1 MNRLGFLLGIVAL
14 LTGPAPV
21 RAGALSLES
30 FFRGQM
36 VATGAVEN
44 LRDGTRRPFTI
55 AMTASWAGAAGT
67 LSEEVAYADGE
78 KQHKVW
84 SFTKIGAGRFVG
96 RREDLTRDAD
106 VVEDSDGV
114 RMTYKAN
121 TRVPSGS
128 TLNLSFE
135 DRLTSLSDDT
145 VSVRSDVSYLFIPA
159 ARVTMTISRL
169 RFKERNLQQGTP

>member
-1 MNRLGFLLGIVAL
+1 MNPLGFLLGIVAL

-55 AMTASWAGAAGT
+55 AMTASWAGTVGT

-84 SFTKIGAGRFVG
+84 SLTKIA
-96 RREDLTRDAD
+96 L
-106 VVEDSDGV
+106 VVSSAGV
-114 RMTYKAN
+114 R
-121 TRVPSGS
+121 
-128 TLNLSFE
+128 
-135 DRLTSLSDDT
+135 
-145 VSVRSDVSYLFIPA
+145 I
-159 ARVTMTISRL
+159 
-169 RFKERNLQQGTP
+169 

>member
-1 MNRLGFLLGIVAL
+1 
-14 LTGPAPV
+14 
-21 RAGALSLES
+21 
-30 FFRGQM
+30 
-36 VATGAVEN
+36 
-44 LRDGTRRPFTI
+44 
-55 AMTASWAGAAGT
+55 
-67 LSEEVAYADGE
+67 
-78 KQHKVW
+78 
-84 SFTKIGAGRFVG
+84 
-96 RREDLTRDAD
+96 
-106 VVEDSDGV
+106 
-114 RMTYKAN
+114 MTYKAN